1 MGMCGGGDGGAAK
14 EARRLEEQRQANIAQ
29 GNIAIERQFSGFD
42 DNFYANRAK
51 DYESFAL
58 PRLEKE
64 FGNTKRNLT
73 YSLAR
78 SGLMGSSVDSEKNAN
93 LADERQQQLRNVADV
108 GQGQANEL
116 RQQIEGQ
123 RSNLTSQL
131 EASADPGAATNLALR
146 TAQAYAKP
154 TSYAPIGNFFKEWTG
169 NFIANNEARQYDP
182 NVAPLFG
189 WGGETQRMV
198 NR

>member
-1 MGMCGGGDGGAAK
+1 MGMCGGGNNAAA
-14 EARRLEEQRQANIAQ
+14 EQRALEEQRVKNIAE
-29 GNIAIERQFSGFD
+29 GNAAIEKQFSGFD
-42 DNFYANRAK
+42 DNFYDSRAA
-51 DYESFAL
+51 DYESFAK
-58 PRLEKE
+58 PKLEKE
-64 FGNTKRNLT
+64 FGNTKRNLM

-78 SGLMGSSVDSEKNAN
+78 SGLMGGSVDAEKNAN
-93 LADERQQQLRNVADV
+93 LADERQQQLRNVADA
-108 GQGQANEL
+108 GQSQANEL
-116 RQQIEGQ
+116 RQTVEGQ
-123 RSNLTSQL
+123 RSNLTAQL
-131 EASADPGAATNLALR
+131 EASADPGAASNLALR

>member
-1 MGMCGGGDGGAAK
+1 MGMCGGGNNAAA
-14 EARRLEEQRQANIAQ
+14 EQRALEEQRVKNIAE
-29 GNIAIERQFSGFD
+29 GNAAIEKQFSGFD
-42 DNFYANRAK
+42 DNFYDSRAK
-51 DYESFAL
+51 DYEDYAK
-58 PRLEKE
+58 PKLEKE
-64 FGNTKRNLT
+64 FGNTKRNLM

-78 SGLMGSSVDSEKNAN
+78 SGLMGGSVDAEKNAN
-93 LADERQQQLRNVADV
+93 LADERQQQLRNVADA
-108 GQGQANEL
+108 GQSQANEL
-116 RQQIEGQ
+116 RQTVEGQ
-123 RSNLTSQL
+123 RSNLTAQL
-131 EASADPGAATNLALR
+131 EASADPGAASNLALR
-146 TAQAYAKP
+146 TAQAYTKP

>member
-1 MGMCGGGDGGAAK
+1 MGMCGNNNKAA
-14 EARRLEEQRQANIAQ
+14 EQQRALEETRLK
-29 GNIAIERQFSGFD
+29 NIAIGNEAIDKEFAGFD
-42 DNFYANRAK
+42 DNFYDSRAK
-51 DYESFAL
+51 DYEAYAK
-58 PRLEKE
+58 PKLEKE
-64 FGNTKRNLT
+64 FGNTKRNLV

-78 SGLMGSSVDSEKNAN
+78 SGLMGGSVDAEKNAN
-93 LADERQQQLRNVADV
+93 LEDERRQQLRNVSDA
-108 GQGQANEL
+108 GQAQANEL
-116 RQQIEGQ
+116 RQTVEGQ
-123 RSNLTSQL
+123 RSNLTAQL
-131 EASADPGAATNLALR
+131 QASADPGAAANLALR
-146 TAQAYAKP
+146 TAQAYQKP